1 MDDYVEET
9 KIIEKT
15 DKEKENEL
23 VRSILKAKSEL
34 ELYMKNFE
42 YAEDDLIDYYT
53 YQIKAVR
60 AKLDYLMKKA
70 KDKEIV
76 VDMVNQVEFKLK
88 EVI

>member
-15 DKEKENEL
+15 DIEKENEL
-23 VRSILKAKSEL
+23 VRSILRAKSEL
-34 ELYMKNFE
+34 DLYMKNFE

-76 VDMVNQVEFKLK
+76 FDMINQVELKLK

>member
-23 VRSILKAKSEL
+23 VRSILRAKSEL
-34 ELYMKNFE
+34 DLYMKNFE

-76 VDMVNQVEFKLK
+76 FDMINQVELKLK

>member
-1 MDDYVEET
+1 MDEYVEET
-9 KIIEKT
+9 KIVDKS

-23 VRSILKAKSEL
+23 VLSILNAKNEL

-70 KDKEIV
+70 KSKGLV
-76 VDMVNQVEFKLK
+76 VDMIEQVELKFK
-88 EVI
+88 EAI